1 MEVVPALLT
10 ALFACN
16 SRGIDAQL
24 SSSVLHLID
33 VDVPGRNSQRGL
45 TVIQPAVLD
54 DLWYA

>member
-1 MEVVPALLT
+1 MVLALLT
-10 ALFACN
+10 ASFACN
-16 SRGIDAQL
+16 SRGTDAQL

-54 DLWYA
+54 DFWHA

>member
-1 MEVVPALLT
+1 MVLALLT

-54 DLWYA
+54 DLWHA